1 MNKSDDCFENDKM
14 IPMHKITATKLAAK
28 YRIWFFLG
36 IIKQKSSSQY
46 MDCCYNDKCVGS
58 LKKIIWLALE
68 EWKLN
73 SNIAKCIRR
82 VKWLKKKYSL
92 RFALPNNVQVLYGVV
107 VHGGRFEPA
116 WNVRFAQIVFPRNA
130 ILCQKI
136 ITRKKN

>member
-1 MNKSDDCFENDKM
+1 
-14 IPMHKITATKLAAK
+14 
-28 YRIWFFLG
+28 
-36 IIKQKSSSQY
+36 

-73 SNIAKCIRR
+73 SDIAKCIRR

-136 ITRKKN
+136 ITRKKKLAVSCIRNAKQMHSNKKQIEWKKFNSKESN